1 MVKIDRRGGGG
12 PGGSKNCSLGIYQN
26 NKIFKYNVY
35 FVVHLGD
42 NPLYDMGRSVGNK
55 VILIV
60 YIQ

>member
-1 MVKIDRRGGGG
+1 MVMYKIDRRGGLGG
-12 PGGSKNCSLGIYQN
+12 YKNRSLGQTQ
-26 NKIFKYNVY
+26 IFKYNVY
-35 FVVHLGD
+35 FGVHLGD